1 MKAAG
6 ALAAVDEVAS
16 GMVVGLGTGSTAAHA
31 VREIA
36 ARLQTGRLDD
46 VVGVPT
52 SVATED
58 LARELGI
65 PLVEPGAVPI
75 AAAAARFVVIADDSK
90 LVPALGTTFD
100 IPLEVAKFGIGI
112 TNAALQ
118 ALGRPRLRVT
128 DDAPVATDNG
138 NFIVDLAVDPSGDA
152 IAFDAALHVIPGVL
166 ATGLFVGI
174 AAVAYV
180 AGSNGIRRIEA
191 REPA

>member
-1 MKAAG
+1 MA
-6 ALAAVDEVAS
+6 
-16 GMVVGLGTGSTAAHA
+16 
-31 VREIA
+31 
-36 ARLQTGRLDD
+36 
-46 VVGVPT
+46 
-52 SVATED
+52 
-58 LARELGI
+58 
-65 PLVEPGAVPI
+65 

-138 NFIVDLAVDPSGDA
+138 NFIVDLAVDPIGDA